1 MKVVHFFSHGM
12 AFRYCYLSY
21 QPSFSTIWRPNDQ
34 YAHLKNLKEWLIK
47 IEPIDLATPKK
58 FHQRKNSQFK
68 VFPFLAQFHRQ
79 IGQFFIRTPVELLS
93 CIFHKPIRVF
103 VQWKETHMETTRR
116 DSLCFTLW
124 QTLNF
129 VQKYHFSSNAT
140 KL

>member
-21 QPSFSTIWRPNDQ
+21 QPSFSTIWRPNDLH
-34 YAHLKNLKEWLIK
+34 AHQKNLKEWLIK

-58 FHQRKNSQFK
+58 FHRGKNKIPSSRFF
-68 VFPFLAQFHRQ
+68 VPFLAQFHRQ

-116 DSLCFTLW
+116 DSCFEAWL
-124 QTLNF
+124 
-129 VQKYHFSSNAT
+129 HIPAASP
-140 KL
+140 